1 MMKSLPYEF
10 SRRCAK
16 DAQIAT
22 RDSTMIKAFVFGSM
36 VLMMAACAS
45 SPAPEPVVPT
55 VPGLDP
61 VTGQPF
67 DLTPGLN
74 DLEPD
79 VCKGQIYSGLIGQ
92 PAAAVAAAGITKP
105 VRVIPLGSLI
115 TEEYSSQRINF
126 YLDGAGNI
134 AKISCG

>member
-1 MMKSLPYEF
+1 MTKASVLFALALMLAGCAPIPEREPLP
-10 SRRCAK
+10 
-16 DAQIAT
+16 
-22 RDSTMIKAFVFGSM
+22 
-36 VLMMAACAS
+36 
-45 SPAPEPVVPT
+45 PT
-55 VPGLDP
+55 VPGIDP

-74 DLEPD
+74 DLEPE

-92 PAAAVAAAGITKP
+92 PGAAVATAGITQP
-105 VRVIPLGSLI
+105 TRVIPLSSLV
-115 TEEYSSQRINF
+115 TEEYSSQRIDF

>member
-1 MMKSLPYEF
+1 
-10 SRRCAK
+10 
-16 DAQIAT
+16 
-22 RDSTMIKAFVFGSM
+22 MIKAFVFGSA
-36 VLMMAACAS
+36 VLMMAGCAP
-45 SPAPEPVVPT
+45 SPVAEPVVPT
-55 VPGLDP
+55 VPGIDP
-61 VTGQPF
+61 VSGQPF

-79 VCKGQIYSGLIGQ
+79 VCKGQVYSGLMGQ
-92 PAAAVAAAGITKP
+92 PAASVAAARITKP

-115 TEEYSSQRINF
+115 TEEYSSARINF

>member
-1 MMKSLPYEF
+1 MSKAYLL
-10 SRRCAK
+10 
-16 DAQIAT
+16 IALV
-22 RDSTMIKAFVFGSM
+22 SG
-36 VLMMAACAS
+36 LAACAPA
-45 SPAPEPVVPT
+45 PAPEPLPAT
-55 VPGLDP
+55 VPGIDP
-61 VTGQPF
+61 TTGQSY

-79 VCKGQIYSGLIGQ
+79 VCKGQMYASLIGQ
-92 PAAAVAAAGITKP
+92 PASAVDAAGITQP

-115 TEEYSSQRINF
+115 TEEYSSDRIDF

>member
-1 MMKSLPYEF
+1 
-10 SRRCAK
+10 
-16 DAQIAT
+16 
-22 RDSTMIKAFVFGSM
+22 MIRGFVFCSV
-36 VLMMAACAS
+36 VLMMAACAPK
-45 SPAPEPVVPT
+45 PAPQPVVQT

-79 VCKGQIYSGLIGQ
+79 VCKGQVYSGLIGQ
-92 PAAAVAAAGITKP
+92 PAAAVASAGIVKP

-115 TEEYSSQRINF
+115 TEEYSSARINF

>member
-1 MMKSLPYEF
+1 M
-10 SRRCAK
+10 
-16 DAQIAT
+16 T
-22 RDSTMIKAFVFGSM
+22 KAFYAFALA
-36 VLMMAACAS
+36 LMLAGCA
-45 SPAPEPVVPT
+45 PTPEPVVIPT
-55 VPGLDP
+55 VPGIDP
-61 VTGQPF
+61 VTGQPV

-79 VCKGQIYSGLIGQ
+79 VCKGAVYAGLVGQ
-92 PAAAVAAAGITKP
+92 PGTAVALAGIVQP
-105 VRVIPLGSLI
+105 VRVIPLGSLV